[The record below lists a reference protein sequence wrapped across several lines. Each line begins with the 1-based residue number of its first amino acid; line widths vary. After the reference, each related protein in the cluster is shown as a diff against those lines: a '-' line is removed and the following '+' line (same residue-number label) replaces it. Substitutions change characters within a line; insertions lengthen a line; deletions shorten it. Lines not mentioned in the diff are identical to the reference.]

1 MIFISVMSLILKK
14 YISYIKKRIFLEKKM
29 HVIDSQ
35 IKDINM
41 LKTVGEY
48 FNLFCH
54 M

>member
-14 YISYIKKRIFLEKKM
+14 YISYKKKRIFLEKKM
-29 HVIDSQ
+29 HVIE

>member
-1 MIFISVMSLILKK
+1 MIFISVMSLILKN
-14 YISYIKKRIFLEKKM
+14 IFHIKKRIFLEKKM